1 MEKPFYNYRATGTIA
16 YLSLRKIAI
25 TLARK
30 EEIETRTA
38 SRSIVGEI
46 VDSLYVDSDKEN
58 PNFVIRDIYNTKA
71 SIRRIALEL
80 LTPT

>member
-1 MEKPFYNYRATGTIA
+1 VEKLSYNYRTTGTIA

-46 VDSLYVDSDKEN
+46 VDSLYIDSDKEN
-58 PNFVIRDIYNTKA
+58 PNFVVRDIYNAKA
-71 SIRRIALEL
+71 SIRRIALGL

>member
-1 MEKPFYNYRATGTIA
+1 MEKLSYNYRATGTIA
-16 YLSLRKIAI
+16 YLFLRKIAI

-46 VDSLYVDSDKEN
+46 VDSLYYYICCAIGRVGW
-58 PNFVIRDIYNTKA
+58 VLAI
-71 SIRRIALEL
+71 L
-80 LTPT
+80 

>member
-1 MEKPFYNYRATGTIA
+1 VEKLSYNYRATGTIA
-16 YLSLRKIAI
+16 YPSLRKIAI

-46 VDSLYVDSDKEN
+46 VDSLYIDSDEEN
-58 PNFVIRDIYNTKA
+58 PNFVVRDIYNTKA
-71 SIRRIALEL
+71 SIRRIALGL